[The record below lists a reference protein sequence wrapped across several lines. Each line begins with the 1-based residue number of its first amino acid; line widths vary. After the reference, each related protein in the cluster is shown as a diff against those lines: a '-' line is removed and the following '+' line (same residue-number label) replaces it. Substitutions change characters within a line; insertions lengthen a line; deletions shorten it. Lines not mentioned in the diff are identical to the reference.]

1 MAKVDP
7 GVFDVISTLETAKEM
22 YDYLHTSF
30 QAQTLS
36 STVARLGELL
46 DLKFN
51 GKMLTYLLNHFGSVH
66 KLITQLLRFVPQ
78 YCLKR

>member
-1 MAKVDP
+1 
-7 GVFDVISTLETAKEM
+7 M

-51 GKMLTYLLNHFGSVH
+51 GKTSTDLLNHFGSVH
-66 KLITQLLRFVPQ
+66 KLITQLKDSGALDYDQLEIV
-78 YCLKR
+78 LM